1 MVVAAAN
8 VRGTAI
14 KIGNLP
20 GTRSISA
27 GAQLDATAAR
37 LRKAEA
43 SGDAIEILAS
53 MQAAT
58 ALELPQGVNLSPEV
72 VDAMRDL
79 RRLINSDPALRR
91 PAVPGAENPR
101 SEQSTAICTA
111 REEPHCRALHGPGAR
126 VSTRNTNKV
135 QELQFLESFPQSRS
149 RSYLYLHPF
158 LEFRA
163 RFHI

>member
-58 ALELPQGVNLSPEV
+58 ALELPQGVNPSPEV
-72 VDAMRDL
+72 VDAMRERNVARPQMKWEAPGIGIVIPVPAAISKAWNIPISL
-79 RRLINSDPALRR
+79 IMTSNKTGNGPNVMPHSRR
-91 PAVPGAENPR
+91 
-101 SEQSTAICTA
+101 
-111 REEPHCRALHGPGAR
+111 
-126 VSTRNTNKV
+126 
-135 QELQFLESFPQSRS
+135 SFPISITS
-149 RSYLYLHPF
+149 PIDL
-158 LEFRA
+158 
-163 RFHI
+163 I

>member
-1 MVVAAAN
+1 MVAAAN

-79 RRLINSDPALRR
+79 RRLINSDPVMQWTCSMAQR
-91 PAVPGAENPR
+91 GW
-101 SEQSTAICTA
+101 
-111 REEPHCRALHGPGAR
+111 
-126 VSTRNTNKV
+126 
-135 QELQFLESFPQSRS
+135 
-149 RSYLYLHPF
+149 YLHLRLGGISLVF
-158 LEFRA
+158 AWYLLVFASGGGTAMLSFNVKANDEINKTSIESYTRT
-163 RFHI
+163 